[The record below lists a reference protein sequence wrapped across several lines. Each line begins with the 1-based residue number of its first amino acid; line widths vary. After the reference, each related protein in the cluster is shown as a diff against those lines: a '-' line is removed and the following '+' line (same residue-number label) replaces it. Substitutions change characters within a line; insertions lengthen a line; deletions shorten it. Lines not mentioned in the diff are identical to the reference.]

1 MIGFRSF
8 GDVHRFSSCLKQCP
22 LGESRAFILRFFP
35 FLRWTFYPIPK
46 RNHRL
51 KKKRSCRSLAIAN
64 DASERKLAL
73 IEIIRKSSR
82 LLLESDCLSSQKK
95 KIVFAANFA
104 IDSNL
109 LWTESRGVCSEI
121 FKMVKKFLPFEVE
134 VQERLLAFFQF
145 ANSVTFKGHLKEF
158 FEKIADF

>member
-1 MIGFRSF
+1 MPARREQGFYSTL
-8 GDVHRFSSCLKQCP
+8 FSVS
-22 LGESRAFILRFFP
+22 SVDILP
-35 FLRWTFYPIPK
+35 NSETKSQI
-46 RNHRL
+46 

-121 FKMVKKFLPFEVE
+121 FKMVKKFLPFQVE